1 MLAHPRGGSSV
12 DILTTDREEQFLKV
26 IAWDLRDSGG
36 RKDVDWT
43 ITVKEGEG
51 ALEEILRDKVG
62 GSGNVVEHR
71 GDHDLTFHGDLG
83 RKFLGR
89 GIDTFLIRLPGCIC
103 AECVLELG
111 KA

>member
-51 ALEEILRDKVG
+51 ALEEILSCLLYTSWVWEEETISLPWTAAR
-62 GSGNVVEHR
+62 
-71 GDHDLTFHGDLG
+71 HDSAALSQTRRWLMKSF
-83 RKFLGR
+83 
-89 GIDTFLIRLPGCIC
+89 
-103 AECVLELG
+103 
-111 KA
+111 

>member
-62 GSGNVVEHR
+62 GSWTRNRHFPDPAAWMHLCGVR
-71 GDHDLTFHGDLG
+71 T
-83 RKFLGR
+83 
-89 GIDTFLIRLPGCIC
+89 
-103 AECVLELG
+103 
-111 KA
+111 

>member
-26 IAWDLRDSGG
+26 VAWDLRDSGG

-51 ALEEILRDKVG
+51 ALEEILRDKMG
-62 GSGNVVEHR
+62 GPGNVVEHC
-71 GDHDLTFHGDLG
+71 GDHDLTLWRSRSEVSRTRNRHFPDPAAWMHLCGV
-83 RKFLGR
+83 R
-89 GIDTFLIRLPGCIC
+89 T
-103 AECVLELG
+103 
-111 KA
+111 

>member
-71 GDHDLTFHGDLG
+71 GDHDLTFHGDRG

-103 AECVLELG
+103 SRGIMKLHH
-111 KA
+111 